1 MNTLLATSTHNT
13 KATEIENKIADT
25 SNLVRKTY
33 CNTKIKQM
41 KDKTPDHD
49 RYITTLEF
57 HNFFFL
63 KHLFSK
69 I

>member
-33 CNTKIKQM
+33 CNTKIKHLTM
-41 KDKTPDHD
+41 IDIS
-49 RYITTLEF
+49 RLL
-57 HNFFFL
+57 NFIIFFL
-63 KHLFSK
+63 
-69 I
+69 